1 MTQQQTQNRY
11 GFHNAG
17 FTLVEM
23 VMYVSILVIVLMT
36 VILAIV
42 GVMRVYTFTQ
52 AQTRIGR
59 AAEITLARM
68 TREIRFADS
77 ANTVTSSFG
86 THPGV
91 LALTSSSPTRT
102 TKFYL
107 DNGVMKFDEDG
118 VYAGNLTL
126 EKVFV
131 SSFIVRH
138 IQVDSSDAVR
148 IELTLDAAGRTGTT
162 SETFYA
168 TAVMRGSYTQ

>member
-1 MTQQQTQNRY
+1 MAQAHNR
-11 GFHNAG
+11 HARTNSG
-17 FTLVEM
+17 FTLAEM
-23 VMYVSILVIVLMT
+23 VMYVSILVVVLMT

-42 GVMRVYTFTQ
+42 GIMKVYTFTQ
-52 AQTRIGR
+52 AQTRVGR
-59 AAEITLARM
+59 AAELTLARM

-91 LALTSSSPTRT
+91 LALASSNPTRT
-102 TKFYL
+102 TRFYL
-107 DNGVMKFDEDG
+107 DNGVMKFDENG
-118 VYAGNLTL
+118 AYAGNLTL

-148 IELTLDAAGRTGTT
+148 IELTLDSFGRTGTT

>member
-1 MTQQQTQNRY
+1 MKQRHTHKRY
-11 GFHNAG
+11 GSLDSG
-17 FTLVEM
+17 FTLAEM
-23 VMYVSILVIVLMT
+23 VMYISILIIVLIT

-42 GVMRVYTFTQ
+42 GIMKVYTFTQ

-68 TREIRFADS
+68 TREVRFADS
-77 ANTVTSSFG
+77 ADTVVSSFG
-86 THPGV
+86 THPGA
-91 LALTSSSPTRT
+91 LALTSSNPTRT

-107 DNGVMKFDEDG
+107 DNGTMKFDEDG
-118 VYAGNLTL
+118 AYAGDLTP

-148 IELTLDAAGRTGTT
+148 IEMTLDASGRTGTT